1 MANHKSAKK
10 RTRRNASRMEV
21 NKSRKSRMRTFVK
34 KVELAIEAKD
44 AKLAQE
50 ALRLMQ
56 PELSRSVSKGLI
68 HKNAAARKLSRLT
81 AKVKALASWVL
92 RVRRFYAACLSLWF
106 SKFFL
111 NSLSSGKEFFAA
123 QKICAEKN
131 FFFLCSFFVRIAW
144 RQKFSVGWINH
155 RDMSKWPQETFQE
168 SLPYSGLNLS
178 VPCANIFAQWSEII
192 SIADVD
198 NFGGM

>member
-34 KVELAIEAKD
+34 KVELAIESKD

-81 AKVKALASWVL
+81 AKVKALAS
-92 RVRRFYAACLSLWF
+92 
-106 SKFFL
+106 
-111 NSLSSGKEFFAA
+111 
-123 QKICAEKN
+123 
-131 FFFLCSFFVRIAW
+131 
-144 RQKFSVGWINH
+144 
-155 RDMSKWPQETFQE
+155 
-168 SLPYSGLNLS
+168 
-178 VPCANIFAQWSEII
+178 
-192 SIADVD
+192 
-198 NFGGM
+198 